1 VQREPKIPTCSSSG
15 LDCGKLLPA
24 ALTKIKK
31 CKESHGSNHEKYIPL
46 SVHFTWCARWLIG
59 LMALGAGR
67 AQRGDVKLMD
77 LNRTAK
83 SRLDNRL
90 TVTMIRQFVHR
101 LCVLCGQRFHLYG
114 LAGCCCCTRSM
125 LITVAGNFF
134 RGNGTRHDLPAAVR
148 FG

>member
-1 VQREPKIPTCSSSG
+1 MQREPKIPTCSNSG

-31 CKESHGSNHEKYIPL
+31 CKESHGSNDEEHIPL
-46 SVHFTWCARWLIG
+46 SMHFTWCTRWLIG
-59 LMALGAGR
+59 LMALGEGR

-101 LCVLCGQRFHLYG
+101 LCVFVWTAFPSVW
-114 LAGCCCCTRSM
+114 AGW
-125 LITVAGNFF
+125 LLL
-134 RGNGTRHDLPAAVR
+134 HAVNVDYSSC
-148 FG
+148 